1 MSFLLRRK
9 SASTSPDTERDV
21 SPVSSLGKALTVTGV
36 LDTDGELHVHGNVVG
51 QIYADCFVLGIGGT
65 VEGDV
70 RAREARIGGRL
81 NGRVFALN
89 VAIDSS
95 AEVSGRIFHHNITVA
110 SGAKIDGRVPWRPL
124 NYFETLDLIPE
135 E

>member
-9 SASTSPDTERDV
+9 SASTSPDAEGEEP
-21 SPVSSLGKALTVTGV
+21 PVSSLGKALTVTGV
-36 LDTDGELHVHGNVVG
+36 LDTDGELHVHGSVVG
-51 QIYADCFVLGIGGT
+51 QIYADCFVLGIGGI

-70 RAREARIGGRL
+70 RARDARIGGRL

-95 AEVSGRIFHHNITVA
+95 AEVTGRIFHHNITVA
-110 SGAKIDGRVPWRPL
+110 SGARIDGRVPWRPL
-124 NYFETLDLIPE
+124 NYFETLNLIPE

>member
-1 MSFLLRRK
+1 MSFLPRRRP
-9 SASTSPDTERDV
+9 ASTSPDSDGAE
-21 SPVSSLGKALTVTGV
+21 SPISSLGKTLTVTGV

-51 QIYADCFVLGIGGT
+51 QIYADCFVLGIGGH

-81 NGRVFALN
+81 NGRVFALT

-95 AEVSGRIFHHNITVA
+95 AEITGRIFHHSISVA
-110 SGAKIDGRVPWRPL
+110 SGARIDGRVPWRPL
-124 NYFETLDLIPE
+124 NYFETLDRIPE